1 MSCRSTRSLITA
13 YVEGQLD
20 PARRWLVRRHLLACT
35 ACYGDYER
43 SEAVGDLVE
52 RVGPRAVPADLRVR
66 IMSAVSPQSVRDH
79 WPRWK
84 VGFSNLMRPIAVP
97 AAGGLLSA
105 VVLFGILMSGLAAS
119 GPGLNSDIPI
129 TYFATTGVTDPS
141 LRSPPPFGIDKNVV
155 VEAFV
160 DGRGAVY
167 DFRVVRLPAT
177 HPADH
182 TKLKSD
188 LAHVLLTATFDPA
201 TIWGQPVPGKM
212 LISFQAPTQVIV
224 RG

>member
-1 MSCRSTRSLITA
+1 MSCRFARSLIAA

-20 PARRWLVRRHLLACT
+20 PARRWVVRRHLLACT
-35 ACYGDYER
+35 ACYEDYEH

-52 RVGPRAVPADLRVR
+52 RVEPRAVPPDLRVQ
-66 IMSAVSPQSVRDH
+66 IMSAVSRHSVRDH
-79 WPRWK
+79 WLRWK
-84 VGFSNLMRPIAVP
+84 AGFSNLMRPIAVP

-105 VVLFGILMSGLAAS
+105 LVLFGILMSGLAAS
-119 GPGLNSDIPI
+119 GPGLNSDVPI
-129 TYFATTGVTDPS
+129 TYFATTWVTDPS
-141 LRSPPPFGIDKNVV
+141 LRSPPPFGIDENVV

-177 HPADH
+177 HPADRA
-182 TKLKSD
+182 KLKSE
-188 LAHVLLTATFDPA
+188 LANVLLTASFDPA
-201 TIWGQPVPGKM
+201 TIWGQPVRGKM